1 MSTALLNNRKQAIR
15 DRIYNINATESFMLL
30 VSKGSLKVL
39 LSNTTSF
46 TLSATVISFTLLVS
60 NSYNK
65 DPLKAENKIKAAK
78 IDSIKLKAKQLKQKR
93 QTTS

>member
-1 MSTALLNNRKQAIR
+1 MSTALLNSRKQVIR

-46 TLSATVISFTLLVS
+46 TLSATTTSFTLLVS

-65 DPLKAENKIKAAK
+65 DPLKAENKIKAVK